1 MGLISFFK
9 KIFSIFK
16 SKKAS
21 QIALK
26 VAAISNMALEVV
38 ELVANATATKADDL
52 LVRAA
57 RNLNTSVTQIV
68 TAANDIAL
76 DGGRQR
82 LAAEALKIKLLELVQ
97 NGGKV
102 KADDYVLDTIA
113 EVLALDKTILLTAV
127 QNAYAVYKLAR
138 G

>member
-1 MGLISFFK
+1 MGIISFFK

-16 SKKAS
+16 SNKAK

-26 VAAISNMALEVV
+26 VAAISNTALAVV

-57 RNLNTSVTQIV
+57 RNLNTSVAQIL
-68 TAANDIAL
+68 TATNDIAL

-82 LAAEALKIKLLELVQ
+82 LAAEALKLKLFELVQ

-102 KADDYVLDTIA
+102 KADDYVLDTVSQ
-113 EVLALDKTILLTAV
+113 VLALDKTILLTAV